1 MRSTIKIVILLFFIC
16 TSMSGASFP
25 DMEKYMRQHALIWEQ
40 LPMQWNEGAFLG
52 NGLVGM
58 MVYADS
64 TLNALVFHLGRPDVT
79 DHRKAPY
86 RKTSIGTEEA
96 DKMVDFCRL
105 DVGKML
111 LFPEGKI
118 LSGTFYLDIYNA
130 ELTGHLKT
138 DKGDL
143 TFHAYTPQPEEVNI
157 VEVSSGVPYR
167 WKGIPGNPC
176 SPRIRVFP
184 HLKEKLKYKDNPAP
198 VVNQKDKEGSW
209 VQSLLAGGDYATYWK
224 EVPGGK
230 SRSVLYV
237 STANEV
243 PASSLS
249 LAKAMKT
256 VEATQITGTKLLKQ
270 KTRQWWNAY
279 HERSFLSIPDKKLEN
294 FYFIQMYKLAT
305 CSHPDGPA
313 MDVMGTFFKLSPWP
327 SFWWN
332 LNIQLTYMPIGP
344 ANRMDQGKN
353 FQRLMDEVFP
363 SLVRSIE
370 PCKIGD
376 YTWALQNYY
385 MYLRYAGADWQDIKQ
400 QVVPKA
406 LDAFA
411 VFDKILCYKENTW
424 HLTHIESPEYE
435 GFQKYNDS
443 NYGLASLSWLLQTLI
458 ACHDRTSSTHPDYA
472 RWKEILTRLAPYPT
486 NENGL
491 MIAAN
496 KPLEKSHRHYS
507 HLLAFY
513 PFRLLHPDVPE
524 NRKFLEK
531 SIEHWL
537 SLEDGKG
544 LAGYSYTGAASLYA
558 YLGNG
563 NKAYERLAH
572 FINKP
577 IGISILLPNTFYVES
592 QGKNPVIETPLSA
605 AASLT
610 ELLIQSWDETIRIF
624 PAVPDHWK
632 DCAFHALRAEGGFTV
647 SAQRQDGRTEWVSLT
662 SEKGQPCRIQ
672 LSGWDAVHQLSAG
685 RTVSIKPLG
694 NETYELDL
702 KTGESVTLAPDKSTK
717 CKLRLIRAKNK
728 SQSNFY
734 GVKSRKGLPEIM
746 EWPELT
752 PIKERVNVQADSAR
766 IRQIVDGCWVAV
778 GTNKSHAIQ
787 LDYSRPFQGQPSYRF
802 ELKQDDNTL
811 EGYSKG
817 ETKGRAELCYCY
829 AVSDDFKNYPA
840 DEYPNAQKMKTV
852 YHYGKGSCPQ
862 GSSMSYTFSV
872 YIPHTL
878 DKNVS
883 TIFAQWHGMPSRTL
897 VSDPDGKVMRL
908 STKEF
913 LELERRMI
921 FKKNTAYD
929 KIIKINAQG
938 DTLYRAGK
946 PNGWLIEQ
954 GGYPPLAFGFSQG
967 YFYIKANSDRKWL
980 TDKTDRCNANPDK
993 AEIMHPVTSTFKT
1006 STIAYKMPFEN
1017 FPKDCWITFQ
1027 VNIDWTE
1034 YGKEKETILKPGL
1047 LDVTMSYRQSE
1058 KEVKEHIVNN
1068 EEILIGRN
1076 DEEGYYFKF
1085 GIYRVGNSTI
1095 PVCYN
1100 LAGYKEQFRKVT
1112 TRITQF

>member
-1 MRSTIKIVILLFFIC
+1 
-16 TSMSGASFP
+16 
-25 DMEKYMRQHALIWEQ
+25 
-40 LPMQWNEGAFLG
+40 
-52 NGLVGM
+52 
-58 MVYADS
+58 
-64 TLNALVFHLGRPDVT
+64 
-79 DHRKAPY
+79 
-86 RKTSIGTEEA
+86 
-96 DKMVDFCRL
+96 
-105 DVGKML
+105 
-111 LFPEGKI
+111 
-118 LSGTFYLDIYNA
+118 
-130 ELTGHLKT
+130 
-138 DKGDL
+138 
-143 TFHAYTPQPEEVNI
+143 
-157 VEVSSGVPYR
+157 
-167 WKGIPGNPC
+167 
-176 SPRIRVFP
+176 
-184 HLKEKLKYKDNPAP
+184 
-198 VVNQKDKEGSW
+198 
-209 VQSLLAGGDYATYWK
+209 
-224 EVPGGK
+224 
-230 SRSVLYV
+230 
-237 STANEV
+237 
-243 PASSLS
+243 
-249 LAKAMKT
+249 
-256 VEATQITGTKLLKQ
+256 
-270 KTRQWWNAY
+270 
-279 HERSFLSIPDKKLEN
+279 
-294 FYFIQMYKLAT
+294 MYKLAT

-344 ANRMDQGKN
+344 ANRMEQGKN

-524 NRKFLEK
+524 NRKLLEK

-632 DCAFHALRAEGGFTV
+632 DCAFHALRTEGGFTV